1 MTGWF
6 LAFLVGASLAVSIP
20 AGLRARR
27 ASPFSSAQTYKRR
40 MSMMAPRSRGGRW
53 VVVPDGYSAAQQRAL
68 TRRSRR
74 RQVRILLTLVVMTIA
89 SGTWAVLGGTAGW
102 PVHFAINFV
111 FVAYAIVVIETR
123 RRQAEQRRKVRS
135 LARHP
140 LSTSSP
146 GWPEMDRES
155 VAL

>member
-1 MTGWF
+1 
-6 LAFLVGASLAVSIP
+6 
-20 AGLRARR
+20 
-27 ASPFSSAQTYKRR
+27 
-40 MSMMAPRSRGGRW
+40 MMAPRSRGGRW

-74 RQVRILLTLVVMTIA
+74 RQLRILLAIVVMAIA

-102 PVHFAINFV
+102 PVHIAVDVIFV
-111 FVAYAIVVIETR
+111 TYAVVVIETR
-123 RRQAEQRRKVRS
+123 RRKAEQRRKVRS

-140 LSTSSP
+140 LSTSRA